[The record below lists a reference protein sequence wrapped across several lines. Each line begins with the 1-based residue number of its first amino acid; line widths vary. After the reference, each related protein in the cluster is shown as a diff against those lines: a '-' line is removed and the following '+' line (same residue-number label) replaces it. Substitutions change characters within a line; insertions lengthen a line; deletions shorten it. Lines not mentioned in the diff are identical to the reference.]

1 MEQQQFNTM
10 GTEPEEEMPEMQ
22 DPKAKK
28 KNETLRDIADMLETV
43 LVSVFVVVML
53 FAYVIRPVTVDGSSM
68 EATLHNG
75 DRLLMTDFFYT
86 PKQGDI
92 VIVNND
98 SSYTYDSE
106 GDLQKGAGLSK
117 DKRLIKRVIA
127 VGGQTIGI
135 DFNTGDVMVTARG
148 SDEPYINNATII
160 DEGAFLLSGH
170 SAGGVTISSWVT
182 IARTPRTAVRSSWDL
197 FPMMK
202 FWERQCSGLLDDF
215 GGIYKNYSKTESK
228 RPGKQRVYG
237 GRANA
242 EHPVVS
248 RAYDQD
254 TAHDRCQFVAGGC
267 RGGNPGC
274 TNSAEQP
281 QSGNGSHGWRKAPS
295 AAAE

>member
-10 GTEPEEEMPEMQ
+10 GTEPEEKMPEMQ

-106 GDLQKGAGLSK
+106 AIF
-117 DKRLIKRVIA
+117 RRVP
-127 VGGQTIGI
+127 VC
-135 DFNTGDVMVTARG
+135 
-148 SDEPYINNATII
+148 
-160 DEGAFLLSGH
+160 
-170 SAGGVTISSWVT
+170 
-182 IARTPRTAVRSSWDL
+182 PRTSVLSS
-197 FPMMK
+197 
-202 FWERQCSGLLDDF
+202 
-215 GGIYKNYSKTESK
+215 
-228 RPGKQRVYG
+228 V
-237 GRANA
+237 
-242 EHPVVS
+242 
-248 RAYDQD
+248 
-254 TAHDRCQFVAGGC
+254 
-267 RGGNPGC
+267 
-274 TNSAEQP
+274 
-281 QSGNGSHGWRKAPS
+281 
-295 AAAE
+295 

>member
-10 GTEPEEEMPEMQ
+10 GTEPEEKMPEMQ

-117 DKRLIKRVIA
+117 D
-127 VGGQTIGI
+127 
-135 DFNTGDVMVTARG
+135 
-148 SDEPYINNATII
+148 EPYINNATII
-160 DEGAFLLSGH
+160 DEGAFSYPVTVPEGYYFVMGDNRQNSTDSRSTFVGFVPDDAVLGKAVFRISLS
-170 SAGGVTISSWVT
+170 
-182 IARTPRTAVRSSWDL
+182 
-197 FPMMK
+197 
-202 FWERQCSGLLDDF
+202 DF
-215 GGIYKNYSKTESK
+215 GGIYDNYSK
-228 RPGKQRVYG
+228 
-237 GRANA
+237 N
-242 EHPVVS
+242 
-248 RAYDQD
+248 
-254 TAHDRCQFVAGGC
+254 
-267 RGGNPGC
+267 
-274 TNSAEQP
+274 
-281 QSGNGSHGWRKAPS
+281 
-295 AAAE
+295 

>member
-106 GDLQKGAGLSK
+106 GELQK
-117 DKRLIKRVIA
+117 
-127 VGGQTIGI
+127 GI
-135 DFNTGDVMVTARG
+135 DFNTGDVMVDG
-148 SDEPYINNATII
+148 EVLDEPYINNATII
-160 DEGAFLLSGH
+160 DEGAFSYPVTVPEGYYFVMGDNRQNSTDSRSTFVGFVPDDAVLGKAVFRISLS
-170 SAGGVTISSWVT
+170 
-182 IARTPRTAVRSSWDL
+182 
-197 FPMMK
+197 
-202 FWERQCSGLLDDF
+202 DF
-215 GGIYKNYSKTESK
+215 GGIYDNYSK
-228 RPGKQRVYG
+228 
-237 GRANA
+237 N
-242 EHPVVS
+242 
-248 RAYDQD
+248 
-254 TAHDRCQFVAGGC
+254 
-267 RGGNPGC
+267 
-274 TNSAEQP
+274 
-281 QSGNGSHGWRKAPS
+281 
-295 AAAE
+295 

>member
-10 GTEPEEEMPEMQ
+10 GTEPEEKMPEMQ

-135 DFNTGDVMVTARG
+135 DFNTGDVMVDG
-148 SDEPYINNATII
+148 EVLDEPYINNATII
-160 DEGAFLLSGH
+160 DEGAFSYPVTVPEGYYFVMGDNRQNSTDSRSTFVGFVPDDAVLGKAVFRISLS
-170 SAGGVTISSWVT
+170 
-182 IARTPRTAVRSSWDL
+182 
-197 FPMMK
+197 
-202 FWERQCSGLLDDF
+202 DF
-215 GGIYKNYSKTESK
+215 GGIYDNYPKN
-228 RPGKQRVYG
+228 
-237 GRANA
+237 
-242 EHPVVS
+242 
-248 RAYDQD
+248 
-254 TAHDRCQFVAGGC
+254 
-267 RGGNPGC
+267 
-274 TNSAEQP
+274 
-281 QSGNGSHGWRKAPS
+281 
-295 AAAE
+295 